1 MMGDA
6 MVKEEIHKVSH
17 HLGSVSGSRDEWDR
31 VKKIDESRQGVWM
44 DDRQISTTINKCVS
58 IDDDLG

>member
-44 DDRQISTTINKCVS
+44 DDR
-58 IDDDLG
+58 